1 MAGATRSRTPQAT
14 PSNSMDLDADS
25 ANHDD
30 NTIRLPVLSPP
41 PLTTPEL
48 YDPFRDQYTPL
59 IIDNGASH
67 IRYGWS
73 SFEVPR
79 TNVNAMA
86 KYKER
91 KHNKPLLLFGE
102 AIEAESGAK
111 GQTKTPWE
119 GDVLLNSD
127 ALVCPVRVLSP
138 NPSLERGVM
147 QLLMRKLSRKTR

>member
-1 MAGATRSRTPQAT
+1 MTGATRTPTPQAT
-14 PSNSMDLDADS
+14 PDDSMGEDAELTS
-25 ANHDD
+25 HDG
-30 NTIRLPVLSPP
+30 NIIPLYIPSLPSLTPP
-41 PLTTPEL
+41 ES
-48 YDPFRDQYTPL
+48 YDPFRDQHTPL

-73 SFEVPR
+73 SFEAPR
-79 TNVNAMA
+79 TNLNAVA

-102 AIEAESGAK
+102 GIEAESGAK

-127 ALVCPVRVLSP
+127 ALVCLTRV
-138 NPSLERGVM
+138 
-147 QLLMRKLSRKTR
+147 